1 MDLRLKDLHILSRRI
16 KGEVESDLLHRV
28 IYATDA
34 SAYREMPL
42 GVVYPKDASDVKEIV
57 KFVRENEVGLIP
69 RAAGTSLAGQV
80 VGDGLVVDI
89 SRHMNR
95 ILELNVQ
102 EKWVRVEP
110 GVVLEALHSYT
121 KPYGLF
127 FGPETSTSNRCCMGG
142 MVREIILAGCIRWY
156 TAVSGIICWKLKWC
170 WETERRSC

>member
-1 MDLRLKDLHILSRRI
+1 MDLHILSQRI

-57 KFVRENEVGLIP
+57 KFARENEVGLIP

-110 GVVLEALHSYT
+110 GVDRKSV
-121 KPYGLF
+121 
-127 FGPETSTSNRCCMGG
+127 
-142 MVREIILAGCIRWY
+142 V
-156 TAVSGIICWKLKWC
+156 
-170 WETERRSC
+170 

>member
-1 MDLRLKDLHILSRRI
+1 MDLNSLSKRI

-57 KFVRENEVGLIP
+57 RFARECGVGLIP

-80 VGDGLVVDI
+80 VGNGLVVDI

-95 ILELNVQ
+95 ILELNV
-102 EKWVRVEP
+102 EEGWVRVEP
-110 GVVLEALHSYT
+110 GVVLDALHNYT

-142 MVREIILAGCIRWY
+142 NGR
-156 TAVSGIICWKLKWC
+156 K
-170 WETERRSC
+170 